1 MVPDKRLSDTGT
13 FVRRH
18 GTMRPFSLRAEVVV
32 MLAEGTKETALLKSW
47 DVKAL
52 KNLLKHR

>member
-1 MVPDKRLSDTGT
+1 
-13 FVRRH
+13 
-18 GTMRPFSLRAEVVV
+18 MRPFGLRAEVVV

>member
-18 GTMRPFSLRAEVVV
+18 GTMRSFDLRAEVVV
-32 MLAEGTKETALLKSW
+32 MLAEGTKDNRAATELG
-47 DVKAL
+47 
-52 KNLLKHR
+52 